1 MAGIF
6 SLENDDSFLN
16 VTNEA
21 KKRVKSNTVNS
32 VTNDYLKMSYDKK
45 PSWKPKQT
53 NVDEIYHG
61 PYQLYSMLYMQSIDS

>member
-32 VTNDYLKMSYDKK
+32 VTNDYLKMSFDKT
-45 PSWKPKQT
+45 SRKPKQT
-53 NVDEIYHG
+53 NVYEIYHS
-61 PYQLYSMLYMQSIDS
+61 PYCYLYMIP

>member
-32 VTNDYLKMSYDKK
+32 VTNNYLKMSYDK
-45 PSWKPKQT
+45 T
-53 NVDEIYHG
+53 NLVG
-61 PYQLYSMLYMQSIDS
+61 NLSKLM